1 MKQLNALF
9 IGLSS
14 LLLITSCS
22 SDPGVKTANEPVEQT
37 SVSSDSAE
45 VNEWFPETDFD
56 TLRGLYT
63 GDFGDGFINVVLT
76 YVNDKKAIGYNV
88 HKGLQRNISGS
99 VVQKKEQFELTLNEP
114 GDNKFDGVFTL
125 IISKKDGSVNA
136 SWKANDPKIKSKNF
150 KLKKHTKD
158 SKNVSEDKYYFDFTN
173 DIVTEENFREVF
185 SHASLYIGDNSGDI
199 TFLENGIVKYSY
211 YPEKQDHEQMEIIKG
226 SWKFKDAKTL
236 IIDWSKNNEF
246 KDRQM
251 SFKLFQNKEDP
262 PYFETSDG
270 KNSINMFMY

>member
-1 MKQLNALF
+1 MKQINALF
-9 IGLSS
+9 VGLSG

-22 SDPGVKTANEPVEQT
+22 SDPEVKTANSPTEQT
-37 SVSSDSAE
+37 STGSDSVE
-45 VNEWFPETDFD
+45 VQEWFPETDFD
-56 TLRGLYT
+56 TLCGLYT

-114 GDNKFDGVFTL
+114 GDNQFDGVFTL

-136 SWKANDPKIKSKNF
+136 SWTANDPKIKAKKF
-150 KLKKHTKD
+150 KLKKRTKNA
-158 SKNVSEDKYYFDFTN
+158 KTVSDDGDYFDFTAEN
-173 DIVTEENFREVF
+173 VSEENFRDVF
-185 SHASLYIGDNSGDI
+185 SHSSLYIGDKSGEI
-199 TFLENGIVKYSY
+199 SFQENGIVKYSY
-211 YPEKQDHEQMEIIKG
+211 YPDNQTNEQMEIIKG

-236 IIDWSKNNEF
+236 IIDWSKNSEF
-246 KDRQM
+246 KERQM
-251 SFKLFQNKEDP
+251 SFKLIQNKEDP
-262 PYFETSDG
+262 PYFETKDG

>member
-1 MKQLNALF
+1 MKQINALF

-22 SDPGVKTANEPVEQT
+22 SDPEAKSADESVQQT
-37 SVSSDSAE
+37 SAGSDSLKKE
-45 VNEWFPETDFD
+45 EWFPETNFD

-76 YVNDKKAIGYNV
+76 YVNEKKAIGYNV

-114 GDNKFDGVFTL
+114 GDNPYDGIFVLT
-125 IISKKDGSVNA
+125 ISKKDGSVNA
-136 SWKANDPKIKSKNF
+136 SWTANDPKIKSKKF
-150 KLKKHTKD
+150 TLKKRTLD
-158 SKNVSEDKYYFDFTN
+158 SKNVSDEKDYFDFTS
-173 DIVTEENFREVF
+173 DKVTEENFREVF
-185 SHASLYIGDNSGDI
+185 SHASLYIGDKSGDI
-199 TFLENGIVKYSY
+199 SFLENGIVKYSY
-211 YPEKQDHEQMEIIKG
+211 YPDNQQNEQMEMIKG

-236 IIDWSKNNEF
+236 IIDWAKNNEF
-246 KDRQM
+246 KARQM
-251 SFKLFQNKEDP
+251 SFKLIQNTEEP
-262 PYFETSDG
+262 PYFETKDG